1 MILERTPEGKVVLY
15 RTSDGQRFVRWP
27 IDARDMLASG
37 EYTAVPPNSSGED
50 ASWPASATVGT
61 SQEHAARDVQVT
73 TAAQFFADQRAN
85 DVRPVVDPMPHVAE
99 ALALSAAQ
107 SPTGAPLVVAPNDG
121 PPPVARPVQLP
132 GAHGSAARRRR

>member
-37 EYTAVPPNSSGED
+37 EYTAVPPNAPGQDSSTSD
-50 ASWPASATVGT
+50 TATVT
-61 SQEHAARDVQVT
+61 PAQEYGA
-73 TAAQFFADQRAN
+73 
-85 DVRPVVDPMPHVAE
+85 VDPVPHVAE